1 MARSGQV
8 AEEVIAMKRTA
19 IKDRTPQTPA
29 KPPNREG
36 ATPRALPR
44 VVIEGQLYFRDERL
58 QEYRAVAD
66 PCDRIPFEVMAWAV
80 AILGRW
86 PD

>member
-1 MARSGQV
+1 MA
-8 AEEVIAMKRTA
+8 AEVIAMKRTA
-19 IKDRTPQTPA
+19 MKDRTPQTPA
-29 KPPNREG
+29 NPPSREW

-44 VVIEGQLYFRDERL
+44 VVIEGRLYFRDDRL
-58 QEYRAVAD
+58 GEYRAVND

-80 AILGRW
+80 VILGKW